1 MLGGDYRPRII
12 MGKMVTVKHDPC
24 RTAHMRPLVVKQ
36 RSSSA
41 HAPLRSA
48 RGYKRKPRP
57 NIPDK
62 RKPRARM
69 PHPTNRE
76 EIVSDR
82 SDAIRLRGDTRC
94 N

>member
-1 MLGGDYRPRII
+1 
-12 MGKMVTVKHDPC
+12 MVTVKHDPC

-41 HAPLRSA
+41 HASLRSA

-76 EIVSDR
+76 EIVLHCLSASSTKTVYDMPA
-82 SDAIRLRGDTRC
+82 DAL
-94 N
+94 